1 MHFTIL
7 FWRVLCFAGSFFLF
21 MLIFLGGGEG
31 CPVMF
36 EHANVVSV
44 GYKSF
49 FCFLFFYYSTISAFC
64 IRYAL
69 ES

>member
-1 MHFTIL
+1 MFC
-7 FWRVLCFAGSFFLF
+7 WKFFF
-21 MLIFLGGGEG
+21 IHAYFFGGWGGEEG

-36 EHANVVSV
+36 EHENVVSV